1 MKGKMSAQKA
11 PQGFKAET
19 RELLV
24 QTKESPQ
31 QGVIDLFTKRKQK
44 KIEVVAIPEIAKVT
58 SNCRD
63 KVPVLFAIS
72 KLGSISF
79 YCFSAVGL
87 PALISMG

>member
-1 MKGKMSAQKA
+1 M
-11 PQGFKAET
+11 
-19 RELLV
+19 LV
-24 QTKESPQ
+24 GTKKKCFPNKVSLICPPDKSL
-31 QGVIDLFTKRKQK
+31 ILFTKRKQE
-44 KIEVVAIPEIAKVT
+44 KIEVVARPEIAKVT

>member
-1 MKGKMSAQKA
+1 MPSKFTSKKGSSSGAGKCPDYRVVVCSPIGAEGHSAVL
-11 PQGFKAET
+11 P
-19 RELLV
+19 
-24 QTKESPQ
+24 SY
-31 QGVIDLFTKRKQK
+31 D
-44 KIEVVAIPEIAKVT
+44 EIAKVT